1 MLSQTEIISKIQNL
15 SQQIFNETG
24 FLTIVEPVK
33 DAVLNQAG
41 ERDSQPDLVMRVKTK
56 TGKLFTVFVE
66 VKSVGQPRYVRM
78 AASQL
83 KDILPKEKNVY
94 GVIGATFLSDAS
106 KNICIKEGMGY
117 LDLAGNCRF
126 QFNGVYIQIEGRPNP
141 YPATRPLKSLFS
153 PKSTRALRV
162 LLLNPKKSW
171 QVIELAREAKL
182 SLGQTSNIKKRLLEF
197 EWIEETEDAKFRLSD
212 PEALL
217 SNWSENYSYRKNK
230 TLSFYALDNQQDFEK
245 HLIDF
250 LDQSNIR
257 YAFALTSGAA
267 RVAPFL
273 RSNRTFV
280 YIEKNIQAVAQKL
293 DLKTVS
299 SGANVVFLEPYD
311 EGVFYGCQ
319 RINGDNI
326 ISDIQLFLDLKSY
339 KERGE
344 EAADFILTE
353 RLRKQW

>member
-1 MLSQTEIISKIQNL
+1 MLSQKEIIGKLQNL

-41 ERDSQPDLVMRVKTK
+41 ERDSQPDLVMQLRTK

-83 KDILPKEKNVY
+83 KEILPKEKNVY
-94 GVIGATFLSDAS
+94 GVIGATFLSDES
-106 KNICIKEGMGY
+106 KNICIKEGLGY

-162 LLLNPKKSW
+162 LLQNPKKSW

-182 SLGQTSNIKKRLLEF
+182 SLGQTSNIKKRLLDF
-197 EWIEETEDAKFRLSD
+197 EWIEETEDARFQLRA
-212 PEALL
+212 PEVLL
-217 SNWSENYSYRKNK
+217 NNWSENYSYRKNK

-245 HLIDF
+245 RLTDF
-250 LDQSNIR
+250 LGQSDIR
-257 YAFALTSGAA
+257 YAFALTSGAT

-273 RSNRTFV
+273 RSNRIFA
-280 YIEKNIQAVAQKL
+280 YIEKNIEDVAREL

-311 EGVFYGCQ
+311 EGVFYGRQ
-319 RINGDNI
+319 KINGEKVV
-326 ISDIQLFLDLKSY
+326 SDIQLYLDLKSY

-344 EAADFILTE
+344 EAADFILNE